1 MTITRKPYW
10 DREKQRRCYRNPV
23 PIDER
28 RSGIMRDEVEAWH
41 TVDDAGHDYGDLF
54 DHLDTA
60 LRNLVRCALMLEDVA
75 MEEDQLSI
83 TEYGAIPVHL
93 MPGYAANSKGK
104 RRRTFIRV
112 PRHKITMPSLGFLRF
127 TE

>member
-1 MTITRKPYW
+1 MNDFHKPYW
-10 DREKQRRCYRNPV
+10 NREKQEYCYRNPV

-28 RSGIMRDEVEAWH
+28 FVLHGSEVEAFH
-41 TVDDAGHDYGDLF
+41 CVDDAGHDYGDLF

-75 MEEDQLSI
+75 MEEDQLSV
-83 TEYGAIPVHL
+83 TEYGALPVHL

-104 RRRTFIRV
+104 RRRTFVRV
-112 PRHKITMPSLGFLRF
+112 PRHKISMPNLGFLRF
-127 TE
+127 AE